1 LRTDLSVTIHLD
13 SRPESAVL
21 STHARPARCPLCP
34 SSPTRRFQRATLAG
48 QLSLFDLIDTADRI
62 DPDQVPPIPTPS
74 CNPSA
79 PMSAM
84 PSPSLSPTRRTRK
97 RQRGKPKPP
106 ATMTVP
112 PGAKLLVSREEAA
125 EIVSL
130 SIRSIDY
137 LLASKELP
145 FRKIGTRTMIPLS
158 ALQAFARM
166 HHPERIASR

>member
-1 LRTDLSVTIHLD
+1 LRTDLSVTIQLD
-13 SRPESAVL
+13 SRSESALL
-21 STHARPARCPLCP
+21 STQARSARCPLRP

-48 QLSLFDLIDTADRI
+48 QLSLFDLRDTANRIDTNQA
-62 DPDQVPPIPTPS
+62 PPNPTPS

-84 PSPSLSPTRRTRK
+84 PSPSLIPKRRTRK
-97 RQRGKPKPP
+97 PQSCKSKPP
-106 ATMTVP
+106 ATATVP
-112 PGAKLLVSREEAA
+112 LDAKLLVSREEAA
-125 EIVSL
+125 GIVSL

-166 HHPERIASR
+166 HHPERIAS